1 MKVAEIF
8 HSIQGEGL
16 LAGVPSVFVRTSG
29 CNLRC
34 RWCDTPYASWQPGG
48 DTIEVDEVEAR
59 VLAFGCRHVV
69 LTGGEPMVARGVAE
83 LARRLRGDGCHV
95 TIETAATVAPAG
107 IDCDLASL
115 SPKLANSTPQAG
127 EIDDAWIRRHEQ
139 ARHRPEVVAAWLRDY
154 PWQLKFVVGEP
165 ADIDEVTRW
174 LAELE
179 RVTGLELP
187 RERVLLMPEGTE
199 DAVLLERERWLTGVC
214 RQTGFR
220 LGPRWHIR
228 WFGNTP
234 GT

>member
-1 MKVAEIF
+1 MNIAEIF

-16 LAGVPSVFVRTSG
+16 LAGTPSVFVRTSG

-48 DTIEVDEVEAR
+48 GTLAVDEVVKQ
-59 VLAFGCRHVV
+59 VLACQCRHVV

-83 LARRLRGDGCHV
+83 LARRLREEGCHV
-95 TIETAATVAPAG
+95 TIETAATVAPDG
-107 IDCDLASL
+107 IGCDLASL
-115 SPKLANSTPQAG
+115 SPKLAHSTPRPG
-127 EIDDAWIRRHEQ
+127 EIDDGWIRRHE
-139 ARHRPEVVAAWLRDY
+139 ATRHQPEVVAAWLQDY

-165 ADIDEVTRW
+165 ADVGEVERW
-174 LAELE
+174 LEEIE
-179 RVTGLELP
+179 RRVGAELP
-187 RERVLLMPEGTE
+187 RDRVLLMPEGIDDNT
-199 DAVLLERERWLTGVC
+199 LLERERWLTGVC